1 MEPARTALEPPGA
14 AHVRDAFKRGINP
27 GDSSVLGYHGTSV
40 QALEEA
46 IRTGTLPVTKGAA
59 GVFGD
64 DRSYKGATYGI
75 HLVPNP
81 LNEFV
86 KDMSFRNPPF
96 DDPMKD
102 ALDWARFI
110 AERHHI
116 MKTKGLDLS
125 KIRHHRAADDIMNL
139 IDPLK
144 ATKGMKLLRPEPG
157 APRAGVVLAI
167 SEEAARKFRIG
178 VGGDGNDINIM
189 SRGLPVSFVKGI
201 EPADDEAFRWLD
213 ALSPSESFRSW
224 LSYRENPVLRRVA
237 ESLSRQKKMLEERY
251 GKKRADRI
259 VAIALLTGAIP
270 VPGVQVALLLA
281 MLGISEAQRLM
292 RRGSREDHEIAAG
305 LGQSG
310 GSLNAVSNTSST
322 L

>member
-1 MEPARTALEPPGA
+1 MEPTRTALEPPGA
-14 AHVRDAFKRGINP
+14 AHVRDAFKRGIDAKDP
-27 GDSSVLGYHGTSV
+27 SVLGYHGTSV

-46 IRTGTLPVTKGAA
+46 MRTGTLPVTKGAA

-64 DRSYKGATYGI
+64 DRSYKGTTYGI

-86 KDMSFRNPPF
+86 KNMSFRNPPF

-102 ALDWARFI
+102 ALEWARFI

-144 ATKGMKLLRPEPG
+144 ATKGMKLLRQELD

-167 SEEAARKFRIG
+167 SEEVARKFKIG

-213 ALSPSESFRSW
+213 DLSPSESFRSW
-224 LSYRENPVLRRVA
+224 LSYKENPLLRRITD
-237 ESLSRQKKMLEERY
+237 SLSRQKKMLEERY

-259 VAIALLTGAIP
+259 VATALLTGVIP
-270 VPGVQVALLLA
+270 LPGIQVAAVLA

-292 RRGSREDHEIAAG
+292 RRSSEEDREIAGTLSRE
-305 LGQSG
+305 
-310 GSLNAVSNTSST
+310 GS
-322 L
+322 